1 VILLFQN
8 SDNFAR
14 EYKYTIGQQMKDEGA
29 LLIKNIYRANKAI
42 DKSTAIWDAREN
54 VEMIRLFV
62 RLMQEFNQI
71 GLKKFVEIN
80 FSIEE
85 VSKQLSAW
93 EKYNDTKLKSAA
105 SLKDGQDENEG
116 DGSGGDGK
124 NGRGG
129 KSKAP
134 PESSVARAQ
143 ASVRSKS
150 NNPLVK
156 SEESCLTKRHIAQ
169 LHQKN
174 RAINSEVIF
183 TGAVAG
189 NRNNAGAEI
198 LKSIVIFENFEKVK
212 LANVNLVNLKK
223 PCG

>member
-1 VILLFQN
+1 
-8 SDNFAR
+8 
-14 EYKYTIGQQMKDEGA
+14 
-29 LLIKNIYRANKAI
+29 
-42 DKSTAIWDAREN
+42 
-54 VEMIRLFV
+54 
-62 RLMQEFNQI
+62 MQEFNQI

-189 NRNNAGAEI
+189 NRNNADGSLNNAGGNGNYWSSSVVGTNAYNLNFDSGSVNPANNNNRGNGFSVRC
-198 LKSIVIFENFEKVK
+198 LKDLQKT
-212 LANVNLVNLKK
+212 
-223 PCG
+223 